1 MNPLAKARETIAPVV
16 QKGLF
21 STKLLSTEPTNFF
34 AITERRKILNE
45 ILSPPQP
52 FGNELHP
59 VESLFR
65 SLYQTLIDAVFA
77 ENTFTSNF
85 FQNNE
90 LTNSIFRL
98 TFKFIESF
106 MDNLI
111 EKITDPVCIVFLLE
125 IIFSQKKIISK
136 SQILCLDK
144 NSMFLK
150 NKLINRYKTI
160 LITNNDSIKYCNLNY
175 FINPYKITS
184 FILRFGDLSQSLSF
198 FQDLEVQQI
207 IVSELSILSN
217 SIIEI
222 LNKIS
227 KTFLEEEKRIIFL
240 INNYYHVVLLLSGF
254 EEKSSLYP
262 IYAKILKEAIEN
274 YILFKIKFNFSRLYE
289 TVISAYSSLDSS
301 EPNEINIST
310 NEIKEI
316 AIDFKEKYFKI
327 LKDVDNYHQT
337 IFCDHIN

>member
-1 MNPLAKARETIAPVV
+1 MLKQMNPLVTAREKIAPVV

-52 FGNELHP
+52 FGNELYP

-111 EKITDPVCIVFLLE
+111 EKITDQFVLYFYW
-125 IIFSQKKIISK
+125 
-136 SQILCLDK
+136 
-144 NSMFLK
+144 
-150 NKLINRYKTI
+150 KL
-160 LITNNDSIKYCNLNY
+160 Y
-175 FINPYKITS
+175 FHK
-184 FILRFGDLSQSLSF
+184 
-198 FQDLEVQQI
+198 
-207 IVSELSILSN
+207 
-217 SIIEI
+217 
-222 LNKIS
+222 
-227 KTFLEEEKRIIFL
+227 
-240 INNYYHVVLLLSGF
+240 
-254 EEKSSLYP
+254 
-262 IYAKILKEAIEN
+262 
-274 YILFKIKFNFSRLYE
+274 
-289 TVISAYSSLDSS
+289 
-301 EPNEINIST
+301 
-310 NEIKEI
+310 
-316 AIDFKEKYFKI
+316 
-327 LKDVDNYHQT
+327 
-337 IFCDHIN
+337 